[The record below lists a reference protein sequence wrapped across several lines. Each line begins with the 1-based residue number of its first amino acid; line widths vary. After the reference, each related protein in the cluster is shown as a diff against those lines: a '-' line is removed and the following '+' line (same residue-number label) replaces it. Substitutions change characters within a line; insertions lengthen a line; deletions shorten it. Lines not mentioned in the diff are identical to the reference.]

1 MTCPNGMSGATKP
14 FSPILRLVS
23 HFIVGRMPSL
33 EVHASPS
40 GLKRGQIMSRCHLM
54 MIVRTIL
61 AIANTFSIYSEHP
74 TSRIVIDL
82 TQDDNDT
89 DVEQVK
95 DTFPNMTR

>member
-1 MTCPNGMSGATKP
+1 
-14 FSPILRLVS
+14 
-23 HFIVGRMPSL
+23 
-33 EVHASPS
+33 
-40 GLKRGQIMSRCHLM
+40 M